1 MANSDLITEY
11 LVALRGALRW
21 RANADDL
28 ISEIEDHLRCAATG
42 LQATGLDRFAA
53 EHQVIERFGDATT
66 VARSFA
72 LTPSGGIAMPT
83 QLTRIAGTFALV
95 GALAWLLALPA
106 ALLRVNN
113 MGNGWEKAYFTFSI
127 LVFVAAICT
136 TVALFGL
143 LRRAGGGADWLT
155 VTALLV
161 AILGTLMLGVFTWAW
176 PVGALLLTLAALV
189 ATLRL
194 RAARFGS
201 GAAGWLL
208 VAAWPIGIGLAI
220 LLVVL
225 KVGRVD
231 SYGDYPVAHAI
242 GFAVGCTLFAVTLAA
257 TGRRLRSE
265 QPADIPGTVAIA

>member
-28 ISEIEDHLRCAATG
+28 ISEIEDHLCCAATG

-113 MGNGWEKAYFTFSI
+113 MGDGWGAYFTFAI

-161 AILGTLMLGVFTWAW
+161 AILGTLMLGMFTWGW
-176 PVGALLLTLAALV
+176 PVGALLLTIAALV
-189 ATLRL
+189 AILRL

-201 GAAGWLL
+201 GATGWLL

-220 LLVVL
+220 LLAVL

-231 SYGDYPVAHAI
+231 SYGDYVVAHAI

-257 TGRRLRSE
+257 TGRWLRSE

>member
-113 MGNGWEKAYFTFSI
+113 MGDGWGAYFTFAV

-161 AILGTLMLGVFTWAW
+161 AILGTLMLGMFTWGW
-176 PVGALLLTLAALV
+176 PVGALLLTIAALV
-189 ATLRL
+189 AILRL

-201 GAAGWLL
+201 GATGWLL

-220 LLVVL
+220 LLAVL

-231 SYGDYPVAHAI
+231 SYGDYTVAHAI

>member
-1 MANSDLITEY
+1 MAESDLIAEY

-21 RANADDL
+21 RADADDL
-28 ISEIEDHLRCAATG
+28 VSEVEDHLRCAATG
-42 LQATGLDRFAA
+42 LQATGLDRFVA
-53 EHQVIERFGDATT
+53 EHQVIERFGDATI

-83 QLTRIAGTFALV
+83 RLTRIAGTIALV
-95 GALAWLLALPA
+95 GALAWLLAVPA
-106 ALLRVNN
+106 ALLRARDQ
-113 MGNGWEKAYFTFSI
+113 GNDLERAYNTFAI
-127 LVFVAAICT
+127 LVFIAAICT

-143 LRRAGGGADWLT
+143 LRRAGGGANWLT
-155 VTALLV
+155 VTAVVL
-161 AILGTLMLGVFTWAW
+161 AILGTLMLGAGAWAW
-176 PVGALLLTLAALV
+176 PMLVPMLTIAALV
-189 ATLRL
+189 AILRL

-225 KVGRVD
+225 KVGRID
-231 SYGDYPVAHAI
+231 SYGDYPLAAAI
-242 GFAVGCTLFAVTLAA
+242 GFAVGCTLFAVALAA

-265 QPADIPGTVAIA
+265 QPADIPGEIATV

>member
-11 LVALRGALRW
+11 LVALRGALLW

-113 MGNGWEKAYFTFSI
+113 MGDGWGAYFTFAV

-161 AILGTLMLGVFTWAW
+161 AILGTLMLGMFTWGW
-176 PVGALLLTLAALV
+176 PVGALLLTIAALV
-189 ATLRL
+189 AILRL

-201 GAAGWLL
+201 GATGWLL

-220 LLVVL
+220 LLAVL

-231 SYGDYPVAHAI
+231 SYGDYTVAHAI